1 MSTKVKKNAPGSES
15 KKAANSTM
23 TAAENSQVKKAP
35 AEGPKKV
42 VFQVQTKPGG
52 KVFVAGD
59 FNDWDC
65 STHKLHDH
73 DGSGFYQGEIAL
85 HPGTYEYKFHIND
98 AWCVDPGNP
107 SFQQNP
113 MGTLNSV
120 IIVE

>member
-1 MSTKVKKNAPGSES
+1 MTGSKIRMSTSGSGRKETAKPVIPAATESSAKKGSAAARKV
-15 KKAANSTM
+15 T
-23 TAAENSQVKKAP
+23 
-35 AEGPKKV
+35 
-42 VFQVQTKPGG
+42 FQLQTKPGN

-73 DGSGFYQGEIAL
+73 DGTGFYQGEIAL
-85 HPGTYEYKFHIND
+85 HPGTYEYKFQIND